1 MRTRVVLN
9 DELFEKAKQMTGVAG
24 KSELLHKALQSL
36 VHLEASRR
44 LAALGG
50 TMPEPEDMPRTRVD
64 CA

>member
-1 MRTRVVLN
+1 MRVRVVLD
-9 DELFEKAKQMTGVAG
+9 DELFEKAKEMTGIAG

-50 TMPEPEDMPRTRVD
+50 TMPKLEDIPRTRVN
-64 CA
+64 CL